1 MNAYQRIF
9 GSGPLGVAC
18 SVILTLAAVWLR
30 ARLPAGSL
38 GIPPLAR
45 QIILAVALAGTL
57 AGAIWSARSL
67 PVDQRGRGLC
77 VAGAYRWVR
86 HPLYA
91 SFLSLAVPG
100 IALFLDHWVFLAW
113 VVALH
118 LLWQAVV
125 RPEEAMMRV
134 AFGEEWDRYA
144 RRTGR
149 FVPRLSRAGR

>member
-9 GSGPLGVAC
+9 GSGPLGVLC
-18 SVILTLAAVWLR
+18 SVALTLLAGW
-30 ARLPAGSL
+30 ARVRTPSGAL
-38 GIPPLAR
+38 GIPAPVRWAILV
-45 QIILAVALAGTL
+45 LAVLGTIAGVV
-57 AGAIWSARSL
+57 WSTRSL
-67 PVDQRGRGLC
+67 PVGQRGRGLC
-77 VAGAYRWVR
+77 VAGAFRWVR

-118 LLWQAVV
+118 LLWHVV
-125 RPEEAMMRV
+125 VLPEEAMMRRE
-134 AFGEEWDRYA
+134 FGEAYAAYA

-149 FVPRLSRAGR
+149 FVPRPGGS